1 MAKIFPNKSD
11 SKFLVYLFVML
22 TSNTPNAKIAV
33 VTSPIAASGLILFL
47 LLISYI
53 TKEAK

>member
-22 TSNTPNAKIAV
+22 TSNTPKAKIAV